1 MDNTKRMLRKAGVCY
16 LTLTLIALV
25 IETDVRGQSGGSF
38 EIKQSVVANGGGES
52 NGGVFSLAGTTGQVT
67 VGSSSGS
74 PYQVRNGFWQ
84 GNLGPTASFVSVSG
98 RVTTANGNGI
108 RNASISLV
116 DSNGTV
122 HRSLTASFG
131 YYRFDDIEVGQNVV
145 ITIAAKRY
153 TFAVATRIIAVQDDL
168 ADIDFIAEP

>member
-1 MDNTKRMLRKAGVCY
+1 MLLACV
-16 LTLTLIALV
+16 LWP
-25 IETDVRGQSGGSF
+25 EVRGQSGGTF
-38 EIKQSVVANGGGES
+38 DMKQSVIANGGGES
-52 NGGVFSLAGTTGQVT
+52 NGGAFSLAGTTGQVM
-67 VGSSSGS
+67 VGSTSGS
-74 PYQVRNGFWQ
+74 PYQVRNGFWL

-108 RNASISLV
+108 RNASLSLV

-122 HRSLTASFG
+122 HRRLTASFG

-153 TFAVATRIIAVQDDL
+153 TFAVATRIIAVQDEL
-168 ADIDFIAEP
+168 ADVDFIAEP